1 MGQRHGQCGP
11 LAEGVGQA
19 AGARAIACLRV
30 PQPPHREIDIRFQ
43 GAEQAVCTHVVDG
56 FVVDPGPES
65 SVRTLFDALGDE
77 RPRGV
82 LLTHIHLDH
91 AGAAGALVERW
102 PGLEVWVHRNGAKHV
117 IDPSRLVASA
127 TRIYGDAME
136 RLWGRI
142 VPVPEA
148 NVRVLDDAGAAD
160 GFEWAWTPGHA
171 IHHVAYRHQ
180 ASNLVLAGDVAG
192 VRIGAGPVFP
202 PTPPPDIDVEAWH
215 ASIDRL
221 AAWEPSA
228 LAITHYGTFT
238 DVAPHLEQLHAEL
251 DRWAAVAHRTD
262 AAGFEA
268 EIRAAMAAH
277 DEEGSYLKAM
287 PPDTLYGGLARYWKK
302 RDTAAS

>member
-1 MGQRHGQCGP
+1 
-11 LAEGVGQA
+11 
-19 AGARAIACLRV
+19 V
-30 PQPPHREIDIRFQ
+30 PHALHREIDILFQ
-43 GAEQAVCTHVVDG
+43 GAEKAVCTHVIDG

-65 SVRTLFDALGDE
+65 SVRTLFAALGDE

-91 AGAAGALVERW
+91 AGAAGALVDRW
-102 PGLEVWVHRNGAKHV
+102 PGLEVWVHQNGAKHV

-142 VPVPEA
+142 VPVPEE
-148 NVRVLDDAGAAD
+148 NVRVLGDAGAAA

-171 IHHVAYRHQ
+171 IHHVAYRH
-180 ASNLVLAGDVAG
+180 LDTGIVFAGDVAG
-192 VRIGAGPVFP
+192 VRIGDGPILP
-202 PTPPPDIDVEAWH
+202 PTPPPDIDLEAWH
-215 ASIDRL
+215 ASIDL
-221 AAWEPSA
+221 LGSWAPSA
-228 LAITHYGTFT
+228 LAIAHFGTFT
-238 DVAPHLEQLHAEL
+238 DVAPHLATLHAEL

-262 AAGFEA
+262 ADGFEA
-268 EIRAAMAAH
+268 EIRAALSGSP
-277 DEEGSYLKAM
+277 EERGYLKAM